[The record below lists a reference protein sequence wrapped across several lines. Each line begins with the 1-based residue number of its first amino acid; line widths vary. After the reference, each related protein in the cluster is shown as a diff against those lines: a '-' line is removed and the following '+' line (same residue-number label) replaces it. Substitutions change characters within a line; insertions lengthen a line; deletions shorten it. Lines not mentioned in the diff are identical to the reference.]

1 MIGLE
6 QFKDFQECLEF
17 IKENSGFNGIIS
29 IRLLLAP
36 DKIYKEYFA
45 CDRFESFFDGLMF
58 SYDETAIKEIFNEP
72 FSEIEISYRLLPCGK
87 RTEPLTTVT
96 RISKEQIRQIK
107 DLNIDISRK
116 IFEALY
122 REVLYALVEGK

>member
-6 QFKDFQECLEF
+6 QFKDFQDCLEF
-17 IKENSGFNGIIS
+17 IKENPGFNGIIS

-45 CDRFESFFDGLMF
+45 CDRFESFFDGLML
-58 SYDETAIKEIFNEP
+58 SYDETTIKEIFNEP
-72 FSEIEISYRLLPCGK
+72 FSEIEVSYRLLPCGK

>member
-6 QFKDFQECLEF
+6 QFKDFQDCLEF
-17 IKENSGFNGIIS
+17 IKENPGFNGIIS

-72 FSEIEISYRLLPCGK
+72 FSEIEVSYRLLPCGK

>member
-1 MIGLE
+1 MIGLGFITSFE
-6 QFKDFQECLEF
+6 GCLDFL
-17 IKENSGFNGIIS
+17 KENPGFNGIIS
-29 IRLLLAP
+29 IRLFLAP

-45 CDRFESFFDGLMF
+45 CDRFESFFDGLLL

-87 RTEPLTTVT
+87 RTEPLTTVA
-96 RISKEQIRQIK
+96 RMSKEQIRQIK

-122 REVLYALVEGK
+122 KELLYALVEGK

>member
-17 IKENSGFNGIIS
+17 IKENPGFNGIIS

>member
-6 QFKDFQECLEF
+6 QFKDFQDCLEF
-17 IKENSGFNGIIS
+17 IKENPGFNGIIS

-45 CDRFESFFDGLMF
+45 CDRFESFFDGLML
-58 SYDETAIKEIFNEP
+58 SYDETTIKEIFNEP
-72 FSEIEISYRLLPCGK
+72 FSEIEVSYRLLPYGK